1 MSIKHKILVVDDELD
16 VESLF
21 MQKFRRRIRQGDLE
35 LTFAHNG
42 VEALDKL
49 EQESDI
55 SMMFTDIN
63 MPQMDGLTLLEK
75 IRDRQLGTRV
85 VVMSAYGDMGNIRT
99 AMNRG
104 AFDFVTKPVDMAD
117 LELTMDKTLK
127 DVEQQL
133 QGEKAIADLK
143 VAESARDQAERSK
156 KFKEQFLANM
166 SHEIRTPMNA
176 VVGMT
181 NLLLKTETNEL
192 QDKYLN
198 AIKRSADNLLVI
210 INDILDLSK
219 IEAGHLTFEKTEF
232 SVSELLDGV
241 INTIS
246 FKADEKSLEVKKD
259 LSPDIPEV
267 LLGDPA
273 RLNQIF
279 INLAGN
285 AVKFT
290 EEGSITVKGELIEL
304 TPTKAHVKFSVIDTG
319 IGIPEDRVDSVF
331 ESFSQAEDSTYRK
344 YGGTGLGLTI
354 SKELVERQ
362 GGQIGLSSKV
372 GVGTTFFFDI
382 TLEIGDAKAL
392 HQQSHQELA
401 VIPGLNILL
410 AEDNEFNQ
418 MVAEDTLKSMFPE
431 LNLEIVGDGKQAVD
445 KVSQNVYDLVL
456 MDLHMPEMD
465 GLEASRTIRTLAQN
479 AKTPIV
485 AMTASATE
493 EAIDECYKNGMDGYI
508 SKPFV
513 PEELQNTIVSTIL
526 KHRNNDGA
534 DVVAEKPLGKIKVLL
549 VDDNDFNQMV
559 AQDTLESMFD
569 EIEVITAENGQVAI
583 DKVKANSPDVVLMDI
598 NMPVMDGHEATIH
611 IRKEL
616 DAPLK
621 DTPIIAMTAN
631 SEKFEIDKCYTSGM
645 NDYISKPFDPEQLK
659 AKIIAQVNK

>member
-1 MSIKHKILVVDDELD
+1 MKHKILVVDDELD

-21 MQKFRRRIRQGDLE
+21 MQKFRRRIRKGDLE

-49 EQESDI
+49 HEDKSI

-63 MPQMDGLTLLEK
+63 MPEMDGLTLLEK
-75 IRDRQLGTRV
+75 IRDQQLGTRV

-117 LELTMDKTLK
+117 LELTMDKTLEV
-127 DVEQQL
+127 VEKQL
-133 QGEKAIADLK
+133 QGEKAIVDLK

-181 NLLLKTETNEL
+181 NLLLKTETSEL

-198 AIKRSADNLLVI
+198 AIKQSADNLLVI

-219 IEAGHLTFEKTEF
+219 IEAGHLSFEKTEF
-232 SVSELLDGV
+232 SVDDLLDGA

-246 FKADEKSLEVKKD
+246 FKADEKELKLIKD
-259 LSPDIPEV
+259 IAPDIPPV

-273 RLNQIF
+273 RLNQIL

-290 EEGSITVKGELIEL
+290 EAGSITMKVELIEL
-304 TPTKAHVKFSVIDTG
+304 TPTKANIKFSVIDTG

-344 YGGTGLGLTI
+344 FGGTGLGLTI

-382 TLEIGDAKAL
+382 TLEIGNEDALNKQNA
-392 HQQSHQELA
+392 QELA
-401 VIPGLNILL
+401 VIPGLKILL

-418 MVAEDTLKSMFPE
+418 MVAEDTLKSMLPE
-431 LNLEIVGDGKQAVD
+431 LELEIVGDGKQAVD
-445 KVSQNVYDLVL
+445 RVNEQVYDLVL

-465 GLEASRTIRTLAQN
+465 GLEASRTIRKLANN
-479 AKTPIV
+479 ANTPIV

-513 PEELQNTIVSTIL
+513 PEELQHTIVSTIL
-526 KHRNNDGA
+526 KHRNGELQP
-534 DVVAEKPLGKIKVLL
+534 AEAATPLKKIKVLL

-559 AQDTLESMFD
+559 AQDTLESLFD
-569 EIEVITAENGQVAI
+569 EIEVVTAENGQVAV
-583 DKVKANSPDVVLMDI
+583 DKVKSEAPDVVLMDI
-598 NMPVMDGHEATIH
+598 NMPVMDGHEATIQ
-611 IRKEL
+611 IRQQLEGS
-616 DAPLK
+616 LK

-645 NDYISKPFDPEQLK
+645 NDYISKPFDPDQLK
-659 AKIIAQVNK
+659 IKIIAQVNK

>member
-42 VEALDKL
+42 VQALDKL
-49 EQESDI
+49 EADPSI

-63 MPQMDGLTLLEK
+63 MPEMDGLTLLEK

-133 QGEKAIADLK
+133 QGEKAIVDLK
-143 VAESARDQAERSK
+143 VAETARDQAEKSK

-181 NLLLKTETNEL
+181 NLLLKTETNE
-192 QDKYLN
+192 QQNKYLN
-198 AIKRSADNLLVI
+198 AIKQSADNLLVI

-219 IEAGHLTFEKTEF
+219 IEAGHLSFEKTEF
-232 SVSELLDGV
+232 SVDELLDGA

-246 FKADEKSLEVKKD
+246 FKADEKNLKVVKD
-259 LSPDIPEV
+259 VAADIPPV

-273 RLNQIF
+273 RLNQIL

-290 EEGSITVKGELIEL
+290 EEGDITIKAELLEH
-304 TPTKAHVKFSVIDTG
+304 TPTKANVKFSVIDTG

-344 YGGTGLGLTI
+344 FGGTGLGLTI

-372 GVGTTFFFDI
+372 GIGTTFFFDI
-382 TLEIGDAKAL
+382 TFEIGSTDALNKQNA
-392 HQQSHQELA
+392 QELA
-401 VIPGLNILL
+401 VIPGLKILL

-418 MVAEDTLKSMFPE
+418 MVAEDTLKSMLPDLE
-431 LNLEIVGDGKQAVD
+431 LEIVGDGKQAVD
-445 KVSQNVYDLVL
+445 RVNEQKFDLVL
-456 MDLHMPEMD
+456 MDLHMPVMD
-465 GLEASRTIRTLAQN
+465 GLEASRTIRTLANN
-479 AKTPIV
+479 ADTPIV

-493 EAIDECYKNGMDGYI
+493 DAIDDCYKNGMNGYI

-513 PEELQNTIVSTIL
+513 PEELQHTIVSAVL
-526 KHRNNDGA
+526 KYRNGDNSTKTD
-534 DVVAEKPLGKIKVLL
+534 DQPLKKIKVLL

-569 EIEVITAENGQVAI
+569 EIEVITAENGQVAV
-583 DKVKANSPDVVLMDI
+583 DQLKAHTPDVVLMDI
-598 NMPVMDGHEATIH
+598 NMPVMDGHEATLQ
-611 IRKEL
+611 IRQHL

-631 SEKFEIDKCYTSGM
+631 AEKFEIDKCYTSGM
-645 NDYISKPFDPEQLK
+645 NDYISKPFDPDQLK

>member
-1 MSIKHKILVVDDELD
+1 MKHKILVVDDELD

-42 VEALDKL
+42 VEALKKL
-49 EQESDI
+49 KEDRTI

-63 MPQMDGLTLLEK
+63 MPEMDGLTLLEK
-75 IRDRQLGTRV
+75 IRDEQLGTRV

-133 QGEKAIADLK
+133 QGEKAIVDLK
-143 VAESARDQAERSK
+143 VAETARDQAERSK

-181 NLLLKTETNEL
+181 NLLLKTETSEL
-192 QDKYLN
+192 QSKYLN
-198 AIKRSADNLLVI
+198 AIKQSADNLLVI

-232 SVSELLDGV
+232 SVDDLINGV

-246 FKADEKSLEVKKD
+246 FKADEKDLKIIKD
-259 LSPDIPEV
+259 VAPDLPPV

-273 RLNQIF
+273 RLNQIL

-290 EEGSITVKGELIEL
+290 EEGSITIKGELIEQTL
-304 TPTKAHVKFSVIDTG
+304 TKAHVKFSVIDTG

-344 YGGTGLGLTI
+344 FGGTGLGLTI

-382 TLEIGDAKAL
+382 TFDIGNEDALNKQHA
-392 HQQSHQELA
+392 QELA
-401 VIPGLNILL
+401 VIPGLKILL

-418 MVAEDTLKSMFPE
+418 MVAEDTLRSMLPE
-431 LNLEIVGDGKQAVD
+431 LELEIVDNGKKAVD
-445 KVSQNVYDLVL
+445 MVNEKLFDLVL

-465 GLEASRTIRTLAQN
+465 GLEASRTIRQLANN
-479 AKTPIV
+479 ANTPIV

-508 SKPFV
+508 SKPFI
-513 PEELQNTIVSTIL
+513 PEELQHTIVSTIL
-526 KHRNNDGA
+526 KHRNGENGTPNTS
-534 DVVAEKPLGKIKVLL
+534 ENPLKKIKVLL

-559 AQDTLESMFD
+559 AQDTLESLFD
-569 EIEVITAENGQVAI
+569 EIDVITAENGQVAI
-583 DKVKANSPDVVLMDI
+583 EKVKSENPDVVLMDI
-598 NMPVMDGHEATIH
+598 NMPVMDGHEATIQ
-611 IRKEL
+611 IRQHL
-616 DAPLK
+616 NAPLK

-659 AKIIAQVNK
+659 AKIIAQVNN